1 MSGEEIRKERR
12 KKGEHRHKKKNL
24 GHIWKFVCNLF
35 THKRKP
41 PTFDAGQKEA
51 RLSLF
56 LFFKGSVRVCVL
68 SLSLYRVGL
77 LHKDREAEK
86 ITIEFV

>member
-1 MSGEEIRKERR
+1 MQGK
-12 KKGEHRHKKKNL
+12 
-24 GHIWKFVCNLF
+24 
-35 THKRKP
+35 
-41 PTFDAGQKEA
+41 KEA

-56 LFFKGSVRVCVL
+56 HFSKDPCVCVL

-86 ITIEFV
+86 ITFEFV

>member
-1 MSGEEIRKERR
+1 VRRLEKREGKKRGTHTHTRKRTWDTYGSLSVIYLHTNANPR
-12 KKGEHRHKKKNL
+12 LLMQGK
-24 GHIWKFVCNLF
+24 
-35 THKRKP
+35 
-41 PTFDAGQKEA
+41 KEA

-56 LFFKGSVRVCVL
+56 HFSKDPCVCVL

-86 ITIEFV
+86 ITFEFV